1 MSAAAAESVFSSRQ
15 RTTWLRGFIAS
26 FWMTEKRKK
35 SKKKAQPLNQAEIHD
50 SWQFFFAVFHH
61 FPYSQLRY
69 AGNIVTEKDAATN
82 VLLASSS
89 ETVCRRAKKSSFNQ
103 SIRRTPIETRFP
115 PSRLR
120 PIEGPTCTPSYARV
134 PFVSAL
140 TLFTWILRPR
150 NGTRGRKLVRK
161 GTKRRAYPV
170 RWPIQ
175 WRVRYAST
183 RLNSSENNEIPS
195 EIFVIL
201 NNITSPC
208 FSVPLPE
215 FQRDRKGP
223 FGQALW
229 PVLVI
234 VPWEILWTGPA
245 DKEFYVGQ
253 PEFDK
258 RGRIWIWKVTRRKT
272 AGDQRNRSIFID
284 QESLFAVLL
293 SSFRVVANFC
303 FILVSFL
310 DDEQRC
316 TIISAIELGTSNN
329 QKFEQS

>member
-1 MSAAAAESVFSSRQ
+1 M
-15 RTTWLRGFIAS
+15 
-26 FWMTEKRKK
+26 
-35 SKKKAQPLNQAEIHD
+35 
-50 SWQFFFAVFHH
+50 
-61 FPYSQLRY
+61 
-69 AGNIVTEKDAATN
+69 TEKDAATN

-89 ETVCRRAKKSSFNQ
+89 ESVCRRAEKSSFNR

-120 PIEGPTCTPSYARV
+120 PIEGSTCTPSYARV

-140 TLFTWILRPR
+140 TLFTCFFVHETVRGGGSCFER
-150 NGTRGRKLVRK
+150 ETR
-161 GTKRRAYPV
+161 TKRRAYPV
-170 RWPIQ
+170 RWLIQ

-208 FSVPLPE
+208 FSVPLEE

-223 FGQALW
+223 FEEALW

-234 VPWEILWTGPA
+234 VLWEILWTAPG
-245 DKEFYVGQ
+245 DKESYVGQ
-253 PEFDK
+253 PLQFDR

-272 AGDQRNRSIFID
+272 A
-284 QESLFAVLL
+284 
-293 SSFRVVANFC
+293 
-303 FILVSFL
+303 
-310 DDEQRC
+310 DD
-316 TIISAIELGTSNN
+316 
-329 QKFEQS
+329 